1 MRDLKDLL
9 MRVKQEHLDRLGSIR
24 RELKM
29 LPPGRLEALQQ
40 HGRIYYYQNTQ
51 AKRRGITRKP
61 ELVRQLARKRYLL
74 EERKILQHN
83 LKEIERALGKCES
96 CGMNGILQK
105 LPERISQLPRQ
116 YFYKKRRSRKYDKN
130 PAYPENLVYATNGG
144 EMVRSKSEQ
153 SIGNM
158 LEEYGIDYSYDR
170 RVDGHLYYADFTIYC
185 RDGSKIIWEH
195 FGLMDSDED
204 YHKKALWRMEDYR
217 RQGWRQWRDLIY
229 TFEEDVRDPRDLRE
243 IVEEFL
249 LPRVM

>member
-9 MRVKQEHLDRLGSIR
+9 TQVKQEHLDRLGSIR

-40 HGRIYYYQNTQ
+40 HGRIYYYQNAQ
-51 AKRRGITRKP
+51 ARRRGITRKP

-83 LKEIERALGKCES
+83 LKEIERALEKCES
-96 CGMNGILQK
+96 CGINGILQK
-105 LPERISQLPRQ
+105 LP
-116 YFYKKRRSRKYDKN
+116 KRRSRKYDKN

>member
-9 MRVKQEHLDRLGSIR
+9 TRVKQEHLDRLGSIR

-29 LPPGRLEALQQ
+29 LPPGRLGLCSSTGGFTIIKT
-40 HGRIYYYQNTQ
+40 H
-51 AKRRGITRKP
+51 RRGGGGS
-61 ELVRQLARKRYLL
+61 LGNQRQLARKRYLL

-83 LKEIERALGKCES
+83 LKEIERALEKCES

-144 EMVRSKSEQ
+144 ETVRSKSEQ

-185 RDGSKIIWEH
+185 QDGSKIIWEH

>member
-9 MRVKQEHLDRLGSIR
+9 TRVKQEHLDRLGSIR

-40 HGRIYYYQNTQ
+40 HGRIYYYQNAQ
-51 AKRRGITRKP
+51 ARRRGITRKP

-74 EERKILQHN
+74 EERK
-83 LKEIERALGKCES
+83 
-96 CGMNGILQK
+96 ILQK

>member
-9 MRVKQEHLDRLGSIR
+9 TRVKQEHLDRLGSIR

-40 HGRIYYYQNTQ
+40 HGRIYYYQNAQ
-51 AKRRGITRKP
+51 ERRRGITRKP

-83 LKEIERALGKCES
+83 LKEIERALEKCES

-185 RDGSKIIWEH
+185 RDGS
-195 FGLMDSDED
+195 
-204 YHKKALWRMEDYR
+204 
-217 RQGWRQWRDLIY
+217 
-229 TFEEDVRDPRDLRE
+229 
-243 IVEEFL
+243 
-249 LPRVM
+249 

>member
-1 MRDLKDLL
+1 
-9 MRVKQEHLDRLGSIR
+9 
-24 RELKM
+24 
-29 LPPGRLEALQQ
+29 
-40 HGRIYYYQNTQ
+40 
-51 AKRRGITRKP
+51 
-61 ELVRQLARKRYLL
+61 
-74 EERKILQHN
+74 
-83 LKEIERALGKCES
+83 
-96 CGMNGILQK
+96 
-105 LPERISQLPRQ
+105 
-116 YFYKKRRSRKYDKN
+116 
-130 PAYPENLVYATNGG
+130 
-144 EMVRSKSEQ
+144 MVRSKSEQ

-217 RQGWRQWRDLIY
+217 RQEWRQWRDLIY